1 MSKILRYEV
10 VYANSE
16 QAFNEQINTMIRE
29 GWQPFGGISV
39 SFQHN
44 GQFQQTIYH
53 QAMVEYSQEKLLLAS
68 AGTSNAE
75 SAKHHLHHLL

>member
-1 MSKILRYEV
+1 MSNISRYEV

-16 QAFNEQINTMIRE
+16 TAFNEQINTMIKG
-29 GWQPFGGISV
+29 GWQPLGGISV

-53 QAMVEYSQEKLLLAS
+53 QAMVMYDKDTVSQDVLEILFDIRSKLMY
-68 AGTSNAE
+68 
-75 SAKHHLHHLL
+75 K